1 MLKKQRGFSL
11 IELMVVIG
19 LVAIVAALSVKISID
34 VFAKSNVVTQAVSI
48 KGMINQA
55 KGFAMANGVPVLFDY
70 SGDQIR
76 AMADFDQNGSFGDD
90 GKEVVLG
97 TWDSGSSTVKGIELK
112 FKRVSFNY
120 TPLELIKH
128 KSNVQLASD
137 NFVDDQFLISPL
149 GNIKSPL
156 GTHAPVQGA
165 IYIQNESGFLA
176 AVYLS
181 MLGDV
186 KTAIKE
192 PSETEWSWN
201 D

>member
-70 SGDQIR
+70 SGNEIL
-76 AMADFDQNGSFGDD
+76 ALADFDFDGSFGD
-90 GKEVVLG
+90 KKEEVVLG
-97 TWDSGSSTVKGIELK
+97 TWDVPLKGVDLN
-112 FKRVSFNY
+112 FQRVSFKY
-120 TPLELIKH
+120 SDVDITH
-128 KSNVQLASD
+128 WSGVQVPSE
-137 NFVDDQFLISPL
+137 NFVDSQFVISPL
-149 GNIKSPL
+149 GHIKDPS
-156 GTHAPVQGA
+156 GSHGPVQGA
-165 IYIQNESGFLA
+165 IFVQNETGFLA

-192 PSETEWSWN
+192 PTETTWSWN